1 MEQNDNLEKEINE
14 TVEQM
19 SPKGSLFESI
29 HYFNDEQLNL
39 FLQNMNQQQSIYCL
53 IEACP
58 SLAFEASDIED
69 LGVSVLILS
78 NFSSINLC
86 KS

>member
-39 FLQNMNQQQSIYCL
+39 FFQNMNKQQAIYCL
-53 IEACP
+53 IEA
-58 SLAFEASDIED
+58 SKAGYRRGAFKIEESEAISKALRV
-69 LGVSVLILS
+69 LGGQ
-78 NFSSINLC
+78 
-86 KS
+86 